1 MTRNGPN
8 SRAGSRTGSR
18 TGRVLRGAA
27 VVGVALV
34 VVAIAVGVSRLDVF
48 GAPISELTLP
58 LRHDDTIRQQA
69 RDKGVDADLI
79 AAVIFAESRFRDQ
92 TSEAGARGLMQITP
106 ETADVI
112 ERLSGGETF
121 VTEDLA
127 DPDLNIR
134 YGTFYLGYLLDRY
147 DGNRVA
153 ALAAYNAG
161 PTNVDRWGAAGLEI
175 SDIQFEETENYVRE
189 VLDKRRDYRGR
200 YAKELGLKPG

>member
-1 MTRNGPN
+1 
-8 SRAGSRTGSR
+8 
-18 TGRVLRGAA
+18 
-27 VVGVALV
+27 
-34 VVAIAVGVSRLDVF
+34 
-48 GAPISELTLP
+48 
-58 LRHDDTIRQQA
+58 
-69 RDKGVDADLI
+69 
-79 AAVIFAESRFRDQ
+79 
-92 TSEAGARGLMQITP
+92 MQITP

-175 SDIQFEETENYVRE
+175 GDIQFEETENYVRE
-189 VLDKRRDYRGR
+189 VLDKRRDYRRR